1 MNVYDFDNTIYNGES
16 ALHFF
21 WFCLKK
27 KPVLLKVL
35 FPILRDLVRY
45 KRCRMSKE
53 EFKNRG
59 AYYTES
65 FFNLFDDIYAV
76 IDEFWDRNEHKIRNF
91 YFRIKRDDDVIVTA
105 NIDVLVDV
113 IFRRMGVKNY
123 IATHF
128 DMNTGKL
135 GEVCFGEVKAKLFK
149 EKYGDNIDKFFT
161 DSYNDKPLMD
171 MANEV
176 YMVKRGVIEKL
187 EKRDVMS
194 V

>member
-1 MNVYDFDNTIYNGES
+1 MFGDITMNVYDFDNTIYKGES
-16 ALHFF
+16 ALDFF

-35 FPILRDLVRY
+35 FPIIKDLIRY

-53 EFKNRG
+53 EFRERG

-76 IDEFWDRNEHKIRNF
+76 IDEFWDTHEHNIRPF
-91 YFRIKRDDDVIVTA
+91 YAKRQKDDDIIVTA

-113 IFRRMGVKNY
+113 MFKRMGVKNY

-149 EKYGDNIDKFFT
+149 EKYGDKIDEFFT

-171 MANEV
+171 MADKV
-176 YMVKRGVIEKL
+176 YFVKKGVIEKI
-187 EKRDVMS
+187 K
-194 V
+194 

>member
-1 MNVYDFDNTIYNGES
+1 MNVYDFDNTIYKGES
-16 ALHFF
+16 ALDFF

-35 FPILRDLVRY
+35 FPILKDLIRY

-53 EFKNRG
+53 EFKERG

-76 IDEFWDRNEHKIRNF
+76 IDEFWNKHEHKIRPF
-91 YFRIKRDDDVIVTA
+91 YAKRQKDDDIIVTA

-113 IFRRMGVKNY
+113 IFKRMGVKNY

-128 DMNTGKL
+128 DMDTGKL

-149 EKYGDNIDKFFT
+149 EKYGDRIDEFFT

-171 MANEV
+171 IADTV
-176 YMVKRGVIEKL
+176 YFVKKDVIEKI
-187 EKRDVMS
+187 K
-194 V
+194 